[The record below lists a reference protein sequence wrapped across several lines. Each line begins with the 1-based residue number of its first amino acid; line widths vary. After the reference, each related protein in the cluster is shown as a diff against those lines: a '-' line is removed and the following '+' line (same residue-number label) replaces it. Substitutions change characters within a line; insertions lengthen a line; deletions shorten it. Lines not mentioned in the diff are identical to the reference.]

1 MAWNEDSLHRWLA
14 RLPRPLVLSGT
25 RGHDSAVLRRLR
37 GEPVLCVDTCI
48 EGVHYESGTAPRR
61 VGEKA
66 ALRALSDLAPSAAVP
81 RALLLSVRAPSG
93 TAERWLRAAIQGVRA
108 AGARHGA
115 ELVGGDLA
123 QAPGP
128 TQLCVTA
135 LGERTLRGLAPGRDR
150 LRADDLLYVTG
161 PLGGSLGLNRRG
173 RHLDI
178 RPRIAEG
185 LAAARAGARALM
197 DISDG
202 LCIDLHRMAR
212 LSGTRIELEL
222 AQVPIHPD
230 ARRMGGDALRH
241 ALHDGED
248 HELLIGA
255 PARLQGRLERAL
267 PGLVWIGRARCGRGL
282 VLLGP
287 GGQRQ
292 VYQLRQ
298 GGWLHGA

>member
-25 RGHDSAVLRRLR
+25 RGHDSAVLRHMR

-48 EGVHYESGTAPRR
+48 EGVHYERGTPARR

-66 ALRALSDLAPSAAVP
+66 ALRALSDLAPSAARP
-81 RALLLSVRAPSG
+81 RALLLSVRAPADAPES
-93 TAERWLRAAIQGVRA
+93 WLRAAIQGVRA
-108 AGARHGA
+108 AGVRHGA

-128 TQLCVTA
+128 AQLCVTA
-135 LGERTLRGLAPGRDR
+135 LGERTLRGAAPGRER
-150 LRADDLLYVTG
+150 LRAGDCLFVTG

-185 LAAARAGARALM
+185 LAAARLGVRALM

-241 ALHDGED
+241 ALYDGED

-255 PARLQGRLERAL
+255 HPRLEGRLKRAL
-267 PGLVWIGRARCGRGL
+267 PGLVRIGCARRGRGL
-282 VLLGP
+282 VLLGLD
-287 GGQRQ
+287 GDRH